1 MEKLNRIKIAGKE
14 YPYKCSN
21 IVLAQ
26 IQEKYGTLTE
36 FINKI
41 AGREPLLDKDGTQK
55 KNEDGLGLYKKT
67 EPSLSAVNFL
77 LPLVIMEG
85 LEIEAEKKGKEAP
98 ELNVKALI
106 RSIDLNPFEI
116 AKLLEEE
123 IYRAI
128 AIKK

>member
-41 AGREPLLDKDGTQK
+41 AGREPLLESDGTQK